1 MKLVQKTKKDGK
13 NYMARSKNKKEQLTY
28 HQMENI
34 LREMAEVVQQLM
46 ERMNNLEYGVF
57 SYIEFR
63 KTGKRFNKW
72 MDKRSEQAQTKEEVK
87 NAIRKDETIVREN
100 LEGTT
105 ASQGR
110 GTEGIRTP

>member
-1 MKLVQKTKKDGK
+1 
-13 NYMARSKNKKEQLTY
+13 MARNKTTGKQLTY
-28 HQMENI
+28 HQMENV

-46 ERMNNLEYGVF
+46 ERVNNLEYGIF

-63 KTGKRFNKW
+63 KTGKKFNKW
-72 MDKRSEQAQTKEEVK
+72 MDKRHKEAQAKEEVK
-87 NAIRKDETIVREN
+87 NAIQKNETTVGKD

>member
-1 MKLVQKTKKDGK
+1 
-13 NYMARSKNKKEQLTY
+13 MARNKPNNKQLTY
-28 HQMENI
+28 HQMENV
-34 LREMAEVVQQLM
+34 LREMADALQQLIQ
-46 ERMNNLEYGVF
+46 RVNNLEYGIF

-72 MDKRSEQAQTKEEVK
+72 MDKRHEEAQAKEEVK
-87 NAIRKDETIVREN
+87 NAIQKNETTVGKN

-105 ASQGR
+105 TSQGR

>member
-1 MKLVQKTKKDGK
+1 
-13 NYMARSKNKKEQLTY
+13 MARNKTTGKQLTY

-34 LREMAEVVQQLM
+34 LRNVTDVIQQLM
-46 ERMNNLEYGVF
+46 QRIDNLEYGVF

-72 MDKRSEQAQTKEEVK
+72 MDKRSKQAQEKEEVK
-87 NAIRKDETIVREN
+87 NAIHKNEATVGEN
-100 LEGTT
+100 LEGVTD
-105 ASQGR
+105 SQGR

>member
-72 MDKRSEQAQTKEEVK
+72 MDKRSKQAQTKEEVK

-100 LEGTT
+100 LESTT
-105 ASQGR
+105 DSQGR

>member
-1 MKLVQKTKKDGK
+1 MARNKTKKG
-13 NYMARSKNKKEQLTY
+13 QLTY

-34 LREMAEVVQQLM
+34 LHEVTNVIQQLM
-46 ERMNNLEYGVF
+46 QRIDNLEYGVF

-72 MDKRSEQAQTKEEVK
+72 MDKRSKQAQEKEEVK
-87 NAIRKDETIVREN
+87 NAIHKNEATVREN
-100 LEGTT
+100 LEGVTD
-105 ASQGR
+105 SQGR